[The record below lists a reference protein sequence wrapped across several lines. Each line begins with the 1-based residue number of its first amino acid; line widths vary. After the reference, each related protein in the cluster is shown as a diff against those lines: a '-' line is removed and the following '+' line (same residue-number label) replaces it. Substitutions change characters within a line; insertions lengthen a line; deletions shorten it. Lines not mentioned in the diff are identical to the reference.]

1 MVNGLVTR
9 LCFDSSRKT
18 SELSLKTCPDRNFVD
33 NYRHATNRSGL
44 FSWAQAQRWARF
56 VGECQIHATSALNA
70 SKRKSVERFATSELC
85 HIGDFV
91 TLADVSAKAVAAV
104 ALNRL
109 KGGG

>member
-1 MVNGLVTR
+1 LVSVKFTPR
-9 LCFDSSRKT
+9 PL
-18 SELSLKTCPDRNFVD
+18 
-33 NYRHATNRSGL
+33 Y
-44 FSWAQAQRWARF
+44 
-56 VGECQIHATSALNA
+56 A